1 MKKKFYPE
9 RDELRGR
16 FTRFMEVL
24 VKHARI
30 NYVHMRDRGVP
41 TIPLETVPEHLAAKE
56 EMYFSGSQE
65 AFEFEE
71 EKLANAFAH
80 LSLMRREILT
90 LLFVQEMKPSDI
102 ADRLHC
108 SVQYVYN
115 QKSLALKKLRQ
126 LLKETASTSAERR

>member
-30 NYVHMRDRGVP
+30 NYVHMP

-126 LLKETASTSAERR
+126 LLQKEGDEK

>member
-1 MKKKFYPE
+1 
-9 RDELRGR
+9 
-16 FTRFMEVL
+16 
-24 VKHARI
+24 
-30 NYVHMRDRGVP
+30 
-41 TIPLETVPEHLAAKE
+41 
-56 EMYFSGSQE
+56 MYFSGSQE

-102 ADRLHC
+102 ADMLHC